1 MAEGGEASVD
11 EDSLDD
17 VQELFSVFTQVRLL
31 DVCMGG
37 TMLCVSWSL
46 VGCDVNPECCSFVC

>member
-17 VQELFSVFTQVRLL
+17 VQELFSVFTQVRRL
-31 DVCMGG
+31 
-37 TMLCVSWSL
+37 S
-46 VGCDVNPECCSFVC
+46 ECG